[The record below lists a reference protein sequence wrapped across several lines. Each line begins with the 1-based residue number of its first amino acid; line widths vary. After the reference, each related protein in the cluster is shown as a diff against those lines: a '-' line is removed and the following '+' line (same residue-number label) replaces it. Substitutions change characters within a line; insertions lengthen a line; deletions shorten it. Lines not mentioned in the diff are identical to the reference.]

1 MSHTTKWKKLCSRT
15 LHFGVI
21 RTCTECDVFVYYT
34 LYAPYTVG
42 IIICDNNAGVFHV
55 ISNAKENIFLL
66 RNSSS
71 PEDIILSAC
80 TINNGSKIIL
90 KNCGSAFSRRVC
102 TGFEITILYACA
114 CRKQNLT
121 AVTTSSRCPVNTIRV
136 ALVGAL
142 VELG

>member
-1 MSHTTKWKKLCSRT
+1 MSHITKWKKLCSRT
-15 LHFGVI
+15 SHFGVI
-21 RTCTECDVFVYYT
+21 RTRMARDVFVYT
-34 LYAPYTVG
+34 LYAPYTVVG

-71 PEDIILSAC
+71 PEDIILSAY

-102 TGFEITILYACA
+102 TGFEVTILYACA
-114 CRKQNLT
+114 CRIQNLT
-121 AVTTSSRCPVNTIRV
+121 TVTTSSRCPVNIIRV
-136 ALVGAL
+136 ALVGTP
-142 VELG
+142 VVVG